1 MTAWTEFAAAWA
13 VFLLSHAVPVRPP
26 VKPWLVARI
35 GAPGFGL
42 AYSALSLAV
51 LVWLIGAAGRAPHL
65 EIWPRAGWQTWVTVA
80 AMTLACQML
89 AFALFAPNPYS
100 FGGWR
105 NGTFDPARAGL
116 LRLTRH
122 PLLAALALWSL
133 GHLAP
138 NGDLAHLLLFGG
150 FAGFALLGGRMID
163 RRRRRALGVAVWAER
178 AWRRCAG
185 AAVRWR
191 PGHAGLRV
199 AAGLALTAALI
210 LLHPLVI
217 GLPVPILS
225 W

>member
-65 EIWPRAGWQTWVTVA
+65 EIWPPAAWQTWVTVA
-80 AMTLACQML
+80 AMTLACQVL

-163 RRRRRALGVAVWAER
+163 RRRRRALGVAVWTKGLGDL
-178 AWRRCAG
+178 RRGRGPLA
-185 AAVRWR
+185 
-191 PGHAGLRV
+191 PGNTGLRV

-217 GLPVPILS
+217 GLPVPILP